1 MRLVSLSVG
10 RICRSFPRAN
20 CRGGPATSKRREL
33 FHVDI
38 SYVANEFSAR
48 VHLRN
53 AAFAPHNYAQ
63 KSAHRN
69 KSQQLGLSWIEVID
83 IQLYLKSAGFMLRCL
98 MEKNM

>member
-1 MRLVSLSVG
+1 VSLSVG

-20 CRGGPATSKRREL
+20 YRGGPATSKRREL
-33 FHVDI
+33 FHV
-38 SYVANEFSAR
+38 
-48 VHLRN
+48 
-53 AAFAPHNYAQ
+53 AFAPHNYAQ

-83 IQLYLKSAGFMLRCL
+83 IQLYLKSAGFMLLCL